1 MKTMDTAIA
10 IVITVIVVFVLAAC
24 VSRNEAPDP
33 VAVQEQIAE
42 YRAQEIDLV
51 RSTVLDTGRAERLV
65 ALLGERDRLISRHVK
80 EINAYRE
87 EISALNADYDAQRE
101 SFDVL
106 LNQYNKQ
113 RTAAQQ
119 EIITLLATMK
129 KETTVDEWKI
139 LSKFQLKRLD
149 PRQTGY
155 RQTQGGV

>member
-1 MKTMDTAIA
+1 MDTAIA

-42 YRAQEIDLV
+42 YRAREIDLV

>member
-42 YRAQEIDLV
+42 YRAREIDLV